1 MLHILKN
8 NRGEGHIDTGIKI
21 IIAVVIG
28 AVVLGGIYALFATV
42 IIPEMNHDVQDM
54 MHYEEDA
61 VSYRYDTFE
70 MSVNSLQYS
79 YDGFRI
85 FR

>member
-61 VSYRYDTFE
+61 VSYRYDTFVE
-70 MSVNSLQYS
+70 AHKRSF
-79 YDGFRI
+79 G
-85 FR
+85 